1 MKRLNFIYS
10 AVPLFVLLSCGPLL
24 TGLLGATAIMLSVVF
39 LLIIIAW
46 GVVWMRLY
54 TGGRLR
60 PEFGILSVLPHSIYY
75 LSVYTHTKVFT
86 DPTWQN
92 MYGLSW
98 LAFVGVMLIAL
109 RPGRPDENHSRM
121 AKDRTFIMMAILTI
135 AYAWST
141 MASFASQLF
150 YIQ

>member
-1 MKRLNFIYS
+1 MKRLTFIYS

-24 TGLLGATAIMLSVVF
+24 TGLLGTSALMLVIVF
-39 LLIIIAW
+39 LVIIIAW

-75 LSVYTHTKVFT
+75 LSVFFQTKAFT

-92 MYGLSW
+92 IYGFSW

-109 RPGRPDENHSRM
+109 RPGRADENHTRI
-121 AKDRTFIMMAILTI
+121 AKDRTFIMMAILTM

-150 YIQ
+150 YVQ

>member
-24 TGLLGATAIMLSVVF
+24 VGLLGASALMLAVVS

-75 LSVYTHTKVFT
+75 LSVYTQTKVFT

-92 MYGLSW
+92 IYGLSW

>member
-24 TGLLGATAIMLSVVF
+24 TGLLGTTAVMLAVVF
-39 LLIIIAW
+39 LFIVIAW

-75 LSVYTHTKVFT
+75 LSVYFQTKTFT

-92 MYGLSW
+92 IFGLSW

-109 RPGRPDENHSRM
+109 RPGKPDENHTRM
-121 AKDRTFIMMAILTI
+121 SKDRTFIMMAILTI

-150 YIQ
+150 YVQ

>member
-24 TGLLGATAIMLSVVF
+24 TGLLGTTAVMLAVVF
-39 LLIIIAW
+39 LFIVIAW

-75 LSVYTHTKVFT
+75 LSVYFQTKTFT

-92 MYGLSW
+92 IYGLSW
-98 LAFVGVMLIAL
+98 LAFVVVMLIAL
-109 RPGRPDENHSRM
+109 RPGKPDENHTRM
-121 AKDRTFIMMAILTI
+121 AKDRTFIMMSILTVF
-135 AYAWST
+135 YAFST

-150 YIQ
+150 YVQ

>member
-1 MKRLNFIYS
+1 ML
-10 AVPLFVLLSCGPLL
+10 AV
-24 TGLLGATAIMLSVVF
+24 AF

-92 MYGLSW
+92 IYGLSW

-141 MASFASQLF
+141 MTSFASQLF

>member
-1 MKRLNFIYS
+1 
-10 AVPLFVLLSCGPLL
+10 
-24 TGLLGATAIMLSVVF
+24 MLAVVF
-39 LLIIIAW
+39 LLIIIVW

-75 LSVYTHTKVFT
+75 LSVYTQTKVFT

-92 MYGLSW
+92 IYGLSW

-121 AKDRTFIMMAILTI
+121 SKDRTFIMMAILTI

>member
-10 AVPLFVLLSCGPLL
+10 AVPLFVLLGCGPLL
-24 TGLLGATAIMLSVVF
+24 TGLLGTSAIMLAVVF
-39 LLIIIAW
+39 IFIIVAW

-75 LSVYTHTKVFT
+75 LSIYSQTKVFT

-92 MYGLSW
+92 LYGFSW
-98 LAFVGVMLIAL
+98 LAFVGVMLISL
-109 RPGRPDENHSRM
+109 RPGKPDENHTRM
-121 AKDRTFIMMAILTI
+121 SKDRTFILMAIMTI
-135 AYAWST
+135 AYAFST

-150 YIQ
+150 YVQ